1 MCYHYDYKK
10 WSYGDHMRD
19 IPVTEAKAK
28 LLQFLDEVE
37 RGASFRVT
45 RHGRPIARIVP
56 EQEERAREAEES
68 AAAIRAI
75 RRRSKGMTVAE
86 ILPAKE
92 QGRRF

>member
-1 MCYHYDYKK
+1 
-10 WSYGDHMRD
+10 MRD
-19 IPVTEAKAK
+19 IAVTEAKAK

-56 EQEERAREAEES
+56 EHDERVREVQES

-75 RRRSKGMTVAE
+75 RSRSKGMTVEE
-86 ILPAKE
+86 ILSAKE